1 MTAHTKDVA
10 PRSDHLLPQI
20 RAMLDW
26 PAEER
31 IKYVQRDK
39 WLEYAAASATLR
51 AMSDLLVQPS
61 KVRQRG
67 VFVIA
72 RPDNGK
78 SALLRRFAALNRAT
92 TLESGEASVPV
103 ALVWSPDEPTEAKLW
118 VQVLKALKV
127 PHRSSDSARHLKEQ
141 ALRTIEFLK
150 VRMLVFDELHNI
162 LRGSV
167 RKTEHLLTLLK
178 MLLNELPLRIVVAGT
193 KEAVQALVTDAQLA
207 TRFDSFPLPPWDE
220 GMPLL
225 SLLKGLEAVL
235 PLPSPSGL
243 ATSEMVKLMLP
254 RANQTVGGYVVQVK
268 LAAELA
274 IAAGRPRIDAGL
286 IKAAQRQAGVTLD
299 TAADNI

>member
-1 MTAHTKDVA
+1 MTAHTEDGA
-10 PRSDHLLPQI
+10 QGSDHLLPRT

-26 PAEER
+26 SAEER
-31 IKYVQRDK
+31 IDFVRRDK

-51 AMSDLLVQPS
+51 AMSDLLVQPN

-92 TLESGEASVPV
+92 KIEVGYASVPV

-127 PHRSSDSARHLKEQ
+127 PHRSSDPARHLKAQ
-141 ALRTIEFLK
+141 ALQTIEFLQ

-162 LRGSV
+162 LQGSA

-178 MLLNELPLRIVVAGT
+178 MLVNELPLRIVVAGT
-193 KEAVQALVTDAQLA
+193 GDAVRALTTDAQLA
-207 TRFDSFPLPPWDE
+207 TRFDSFPLPPWRE

-235 PLPSPSGL
+235 PLPSPSNL
-243 ATSEMVKLMLP
+243 ATSEMVMLMLP
-254 RANQTVGGYVVQVK
+254 KANQTIGGYVVQVQ

-274 IAAGRPRIDAGL
+274 IAAGKPRIDAAL
-286 IKAAQRQAGVTLD
+286 IKAAQRQAGITLD
-299 TAADNI
+299 KAADAI

>member
-1 MTAHTKDVA
+1 MAAHTEDGT
-10 PRSDHLLPQI
+10 PGPDHLLPQI
-20 RAMLDW
+20 RTMLGW

-31 IKYVQRDK
+31 IRYVRRDK
-39 WLEYAAASATLR
+39 WLEYAAASATLK
-51 AMSDLLVQPS
+51 AMSDLLVQPN

-78 SALLRRFAALNRAT
+78 SALLRRFAALNRPT

-118 VQVLKALKV
+118 VQVLRALKV
-127 PHRSSDSARHLKEQ
+127 PHRSSDPARHLKEQ
-141 ALRTIEFLK
+141 ALRMLELLR

-162 LRGSV
+162 LRGSA

-178 MLLNELPLRIVVAGT
+178 MLVNELPLRIAVAGT
-193 KEAVQALVTDAQLA
+193 KDAV
-207 TRFDSFPLPPWDE
+207 PPWRE

-243 ATSEMVKLMLP
+243 ATSEMVRLMLP
-254 RANQTVGGYVVQVK
+254 SANQTVGGYVVQVQ

-286 IKAAQRQAGVTLD
+286 IRAAQRHAGTDLRK
-299 TAADNI
+299 AADDI